1 MCSDATRRVY
11 LTLGRRLLSDTLL
24 LSAVP
29 ATSLNGSD
37 ENFMGFAA
45 LHCVQPGSPLRVI
58 ILLQRDAI
66 LRLSKAQ
73 DNLIPL
79 GERQNACLAM
89 HFHRFN

>member
-1 MCSDATRRVY
+1 MKDEMVATWRCVD
-11 LTLGRRLLSDTLL
+11 LA
-24 LSAVP
+24 AV
-29 ATSLNGSD
+29 
-37 ENFMGFAA
+37 
-45 LHCVQPGSPLRVI
+45 HCVQPGSPLRVI

-66 LRLSKAQ
+66 VRLSKAQ